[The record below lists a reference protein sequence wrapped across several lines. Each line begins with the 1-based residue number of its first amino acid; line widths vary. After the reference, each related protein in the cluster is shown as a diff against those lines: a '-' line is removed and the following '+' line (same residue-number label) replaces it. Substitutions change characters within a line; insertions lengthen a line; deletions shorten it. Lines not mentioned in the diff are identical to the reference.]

1 MTGSALFVLCGIQRG
16 NQMAEEQLLLFDL
29 TGGGCFLRLVFS
41 EGGCM
46 AGISEKQDCRILCNF
61 NEQRMTVVQR
71 ICDKSGTGSRHMHGR
86 IEMSLSD
93 YYAKMHVAWRTAK

>member
-1 MTGSALFVLCGIQRG
+1 
-16 NQMAEEQLLLFDL
+16 
-29 TGGGCFLRLVFS
+29 
-41 EGGCM
+41 M